1 MGIRMET
8 FPVVHCI
15 IIGRCSFARCI
26 PEIVPMGKLITLQR
40 DFLITKRSMS
50 MKNPGI
56 PVYHPVSLNRDYLAG
71 KMLDRYAEAHPKTWQ
86 AFSPRRR
93 ERIRAEFVDMIG
105 SLQESLATGSPA
117 FLIDHTC
124 RQQSRFTARHLH
136 EGLAVSYLEVLK
148 DILAQELPPDYRE
161 HAGAFIKKAVSA
173 LKSPAKS
180 DPCIAPE
187 SSLSPTARSF
197 LDAIL
202 AADRN
207 RADAIIDDALA
218 AGTTVHD
225 IYLDV
230 FQPVLRETGKLWQ
243 QNKATVAQEH
253 YVTGFIRQSMAH
265 VHDRVAVSGAKTPQ
279 KKSIV
284 TASVGEELHDIGIR
298 MVADFFEMDG
308 WDVYYTGANTPVKCI
323 LETARDRKADAVALS
338 ITMPSRLP
346 DVQYLIR
353 SLRADATTA
362 HVKIIIGGY
371 PFTVIPDLWKQVGAD
386 AYAADADDAVAAA
399 NRLIAGKR

>member
-1 MGIRMET
+1 
-8 FPVVHCI
+8 
-15 IIGRCSFARCI
+15 
-26 PEIVPMGKLITLQR
+26 
-40 DFLITKRSMS
+40 
-50 MKNPGI
+50 MKNPGT

-93 ERIRAEFVDMIG
+93 ERIRAEFMDMIG

-124 RQQSRFTARHLH
+124 RQQSRFAARHLP
-136 EGLAVSYLEVLK
+136 EGLVVSYLGVLK

-161 HAGAFIKKAVSA
+161 HAGAFVKKAVSA

-180 DPCIAPE
+180 DPCMAPVA
-187 SSLSPTARSF
+187 SLSPVARSF

-202 AADRN
+202 AADRDQ
-207 RADAIIDDALA
+207 ADAIIDDALT

-225 IYLDV
+225 IYLGV

-243 QNKATVAQEH
+243 QNEATVAEEH
-253 YVTGFIRQSMAH
+253 YVTGTIRQIIGRM
-265 VHDRVAVSGAKTPQ
+265 HDRVTGSGRKNTQ
-279 KKSIV
+279 KKSV
-284 TASVGEELHDIGIR
+284 VAASVGEELHDIGIR

-308 WDVYYTGANTPVKCI
+308 WDVYYTGGNTPVKCI
-323 LETARDRKADAVALS
+323 LDAVRDRKADAVALS
-338 ITMPSRLP
+338 ITMPSRIP

-353 SLRADATTA
+353 SLRADAGTA

-371 PFTVIPDLWKQVGAD
+371 PFAIIPDLWKQVGAD
-386 AYAADADDAVAAA
+386 AYAAGADDAVAAA